1 MTRYHQIRTK
11 IRMSQKREDVAVS
24 EAKRKR
30 EKLKSKLK
38 NWIKVKLVNKTRK
51 RHLQANMSKRQQI
64 QEKERVGKI
73 RKAKEK

>member
-1 MTRYHQIRTK
+1 
-11 IRMSQKREDVAVS
+11 
-24 EAKRKR
+24 
-30 EKLKSKLK
+30 LK